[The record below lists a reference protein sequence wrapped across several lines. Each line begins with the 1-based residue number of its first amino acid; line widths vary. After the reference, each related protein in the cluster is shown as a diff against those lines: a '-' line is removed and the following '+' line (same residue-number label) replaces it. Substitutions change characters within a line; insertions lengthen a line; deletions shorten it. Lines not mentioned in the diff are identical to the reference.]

1 MLLVKTFDHF
11 WGFQWTIQRIYSII
25 GKTKNVEAFYMEN
38 RVLAGLQPDRALY
51 YFEEICKIPHGSRNT
66 KQISDYLVEFAKDH
80 NLRWYQD
87 EVNNVVI
94 YKNGTRG
101 WENHPVVIL
110 QGHMDMVAE
119 KTRES
124 TIDFNTD
131 GLDLRTDGEYIWA
144 NGTTLG
150 GDDGIA
156 VAYALAILE
165 ADDIPHPPLE
175 CVFTVDEEIGMDGA
189 RALDVSVLK
198 GRTLI
203 NCDSEAEGILTV
215 SCAGGAT
222 SGLHL
227 PVTVDK
233 AEGKGIHIYVD
244 GLQGGHSGA
253 EIHKGRANSNKV
265 MGELLGRLL
274 KLQPYRLVYV
284 RGGQKDNAIPRYTMA
299 KIIVSETALDEA
311 LANIDRIAKDLLSK
325 LPEPEIG
332 AKIYK
337 ETCVCRGKAMNI
349 LSTRKAVGML
359 NDVPN
364 GIQAMSKDIEGLV
377 QTSLNLGILKTENG
391 LVSMTFSVR
400 SSVNTEKIE
409 LIEKLKA
416 VGKKYGAQY
425 TENGAYPAWEYKK
438 ESKLRDV
445 MVKAFESLYGRRP
458 VVEAIHAG
466 LECGLFSDKIP
477 GLDCVSFGPDMDDI
491 HTTRERLSIASA
503 NRTWKY
509 LLEVLERL

>member
-1 MLLVKTFDHF
+1 MK
-11 WGFQWTIQRIYSII
+11 
-25 GKTKNVEAFYMEN
+25 A
-38 RVLAGLQPDRALY
+38 RVLQGLEPARALF
-51 YFEEICKIPHGSRNT
+51 YFEEICRIPHGSRNT
-66 KQISDYLVEFAKDH
+66 KQISDYLVGFAKEH
-80 NLRWYQD
+80 GLKWYQD

-94 YKNGTRG
+94 YKDGSVG
-101 WENHPVVIL
+101 YEHHPTVIL

-119 KTRES
+119 KTRDS
-124 TIDFNTD
+124 GIDFNSD

-175 CVFTVDEEIGMDGA
+175 CLFTVDEEIGMEGA

-203 NCDSEAEGILTV
+203 NCDSEEEGILTV

-244 GLQGGHSGA
+244 GLVGGHSGA
-253 EIHKGRANSNKV
+253 EIHKGRANSNKL
-265 MGELLGRLL
+265 MGELLARLIKQL
-274 KLQPYRLVYV
+274 PYRLVYV

-299 KIIVSETALDEA
+299 KIIVAENRLEDA
-311 LANIDRIAKDLLSK
+311 LADIEKISKDILSK
-325 LPEPEIG
+325 LPPQETN
-332 AKIYK
+332 AKIYT
-337 ETCVCRGKAMNI
+337 EVCICRGNAMNI
-349 LSTRKAVGML
+349 LSTKKTVGML

-391 LVSMTFSVR
+391 VVSMTFSVR
-400 SSVNTEKIE
+400 SSVNTEKVE
-409 LIEKLKA
+409 LIEKLRA
-416 VGKKYGAQY
+416 VGEKYGANY
-425 TENGAYPAWEYKK
+425 TESGAYPAWEYKK

-445 MVKAFESLYGRRP
+445 MAQAFEALYGRKP

-477 GLDCVSFGPDMDDI
+477 GLDCVSFGPDMQDI
-491 HTTRERLSIASA
+491 HTTRERLSIASTH
-503 NRTWKY
+503 RTWKY

>member
-1 MLLVKTFDHF
+1 
-11 WGFQWTIQRIYSII
+11 
-25 GKTKNVEAFYMEN
+25 MEK
-38 RVLAGLQPDRALY
+38 RVLMGLQPERALY

-66 KQISDYLVEFAKDH
+66 RQISDYLVDFAKARG
-80 NLRWYQD
+80 LRWYQD

-94 YKNGTRG
+94 FKDGTKG
-101 WENHPVVIL
+101 YENHPAVIL

-119 KTRES
+119 KTKES

-131 GLDLRTDGEYIWA
+131 GLELRTDGTDIWA
-144 NGTTLG
+144 DGTTLG

-175 CVFTVDEEIGMDGA
+175 CLFTVDEEIGMDGA
-189 RALDVSVLK
+189 RALDVSVLQ

-227 PVTVDK
+227 PITVEK

-244 GLQGGHSGA
+244 GLIGGHSGA
-253 EIHKGRANSNKV
+253 EIHKGRANSNKL
-265 MGELLGRLL
+265 MGELLARLL
-274 KLQPYRLVYV
+274 KELPYRLVYV

-299 KIIVSETALDEA
+299 KVIVADNLLEDARQA
-311 LANIDRIAKDLLSK
+311 IDRIAADLMAK
-325 LPEPEIG
+325 LPKTETL
-332 AKIYK
+332 AKIWA
-337 ETCVCRGKAMNI
+337 ETCTCRGRAMSI
-349 LSTRKAVGML
+349 LSTRKTVGML

-364 GIQAMSKDIEGLV
+364 GIQAMSQDIPGLV
-377 QTSLNLGILKTENG
+377 QTSLNLGILYTENSQ
-391 LVSMTFSVR
+391 VSMTFSVR
-400 SSVNTEKIE
+400 SSVNTEKIA
-409 LIEKLKA
+409 LIEKLKE
-416 VGKKYGAQY
+416 VGKKYGAEY
-425 TENGAYPAWEYKK
+425 TETGAYPAWEYRK

-445 MVKAFESLYGRRP
+445 MVRAFEDLYGREP

-466 LECGLFSDKIP
+466 LECGLFSDRIP
-477 GLDCVSFGPDMDDI
+477 GLDCVSFGPDMQDI
-491 HTTRERLSIASA
+491 HTTRERLNIASA

-509 LLEVLERL
+509 LLAVLARL